1 MPETAPVSE
10 IQPVPDELVPEKDRV
25 PGGEATPR
33 TDPVPEIATES
44 APLPHA
50 PVEPE
55 PPGEWM
61 TVGGVAYRCVVL
73 CFLFRS
79 RGGGREVLLGL
90 KRTGFGTGRVVAL
103 GGKIDGRESA
113 VEAAVREV
121 AEESGIELGRG
132 ELRDAGCITW
142 SFPAQPAWN
151 MAAFLFT
158 ADAGSKPPVASE
170 EIEPRWYAVDGIPW
184 TGMWQDAPY
193 WIPALLEGRRIDAHI
208 VMDSD
213 NEGVASAV
221 VD

>member
-1 MPETAPVSE
+1 MQRPT
-10 IQPVPDELVPEKDRV
+10 
-25 PGGEATPR
+25 PG
-33 TDPVPEIATES
+33 PVPETGPVPQAS
-44 APLPHA
+44 AQ
-50 PVEPE
+50 PE

-61 TVGGVAYRCVVL
+61 TVDGVAYRCVVL

-79 RGGGREVLLGL
+79 RGRGREVLLGL

-121 AEESGIELGRG
+121 AEESGIELARG
-132 ELRDAGCITW
+132 ELRDAGRITW

-158 ADAGSKPPVASE
+158 ADAGTTPPVASE
-170 EIEPRWYAVDGIPW
+170 EIEPLWYAVDDIPW

-193 WIPALLEGRRIDAHI
+193 WIPALLDGRRIDARI
-208 VMDSD
+208 VMDPD